1 MNAVRAGTQGA
12 RKRSNLLTARI
23 HDRELKRCAGLY
35 LKGRL
40 ADIGCGDKPYG
51 DLLAPFVEEHVGI
64 DHEGTQHDRSRV
76 DLTGTAYGI
85 PAEDASFDS
94 AICTAVLEHLEEPEQ
109 AIRECWR
116 ILKPGGHAVYTAP
129 FIWHVHEEPRDFYR
143 YSRYGL
149 EYLFQK
155 AGFEIVELK
164 ALSGFWTTFGVLL
177 VYKMQSLNR
186 GPLRWLKIADA
197 LGAVT
202 QSVAGL
208 TDRLDR
214 AEQWTWMYL
223 VVARKP

>member
-1 MNAVRAGTQGA
+1 MRGGTQGA

-23 HDRELKRCAGLY
+23 HDRELKRCAGQY

-40 ADIGCGDKPYG
+40 ADIGCGDKPYS

-76 DLTGTAYGI
+76 DLTGTAYDI
-85 PAEDASFDS
+85 PAADASFDS

-149 EYLFQK
+149 EYLFKK

-177 VYKMQSLNR
+177 VYKMQSMNR
-186 GPLRWLKIADA
+186 GPLRWLKVVDA

-208 TDRLDR
+208 MDRLDR